1 MELKELVGKKIKQIF
16 MCEEAIRFVTD
27 TGTLTYEVDGDCCSY
42 SYMYDIYGVKNILGK
57 VVTGV
62 KEVTLKEGDRSYSEN
77 YDASEDV
84 HLIRC
89 YGFQI
94 FANDEKFGD
103 MTCVFSFRN
112 SSNGYYGGWIKKND
126 AFESDKFIDVTGDIV
141 DISKLTK

>member
-27 TGTLTYEVDGDCCSY
+27 TGTLTYEVEGDCCSY

-62 KEVTLKEGDRSYSEN
+62 KEVELKEGDRSFSTKHNDSDY
-77 YDASEDV
+77 
-84 HLIRC
+84 LKC

-94 FANDEKFGD
+94 FANDSEFGE
-103 MTCVFSFRN
+103 MTCAFSFRN
-112 SSNGYYGGWIKKND
+112 SSNGYYGGYIKNNNS
-126 AFESDKFIDVTGDIV
+126 FESDKFIEVTEDIV
-141 DISKLTK
+141 DITKLTK